1 MILMI
6 PPNRKGLS
14 VTDNIP
20 IPDPTARTLDTVHRE
35 VESLKDTIDIA
46 MDYRGQLFQEQFEA
60 LHDKLNLA
68 EEYRQEREAT
78 AESHRIELK
87 ADNQRT
93 VETAMTAAEKA
104 VQAALAA
111 AEKAR
116 DQQTIAT
123 NLANSKSE
131 TAMAKALD
139 QITATFTAAIAN
151 ALTQINNVKE
161 IATGSE
167 KFRLGGVDKNTEHRL
182 NSGLLTA
189 VIAVGVTVVSS
200 MIVTGVAL
208 YFGLHK

>member
-1 MILMI
+1 MTATE
-6 PPNRKGLS
+6 S
-14 VTDNIP
+14 IP

-35 VESLKDTIDIA
+35 VESLKDTLDVA
-46 MDYRGQLFQEQFEA
+46 MDYRGQLFQEQFDAIDEKIA
-60 LHDKLNLA
+60 LM
-68 EEYRQEREAT
+68 ESYRQERETT

-131 TAMAKALD
+131 TAMAKALE
-139 QITATFTAAIAN
+139 QITQTFTAAFSGMT
-151 ALTQINNVKE
+151 TQITSVKE
-161 IATGSE
+161 LAMGAD
-167 KFRLGGVDKNTEHRL
+167 KFREGGVDKTTERRL
-182 NSGLLTA
+182 DSGLKTA
-189 VIAVGVTVVSS
+189 IVAVGITIGSTIIVV
-200 MIVTGVAL
+200 GVAL
-208 YFGLHK
+208 YAALKK

>member
-1 MILMI
+1 M
-6 PPNRKGLS
+6 
-14 VTDNIP
+14 
-20 IPDPTARTLDTVHRE
+20 HRE
-35 VESLKDTIDIA
+35 VEGLKETLDVA
-46 MDYRGQLFQEQFEA
+46 MDYRGQLFNEKFKATEE
-60 LHDKLNLA
+60 KLDLM
-68 EEYRQEREAT
+68 ESYRREREAT

-139 QITATFTAAIAN
+139 QITQTFTAAFAGMT
-151 ALTQINNVKE
+151 TQITSVKE
-161 IATGSE
+161 IATGAE
-167 KFRLGGVDKNTEHRL
+167 KFRLGSVDKNTEHRL

-189 VIAVGVTVVSS
+189 IVAVGVTIVASL
-200 MIVTGVAL
+200 IVTGVSL
-208 YFGLHK
+208 YIGLHK